1 MSSAKTCR
9 LHKHKARRP
18 ARYAREGVTMSIL
31 LATALLLA
39 IITGCV
45 GLLVGTNML
54 TEIVQR
60 RMTAA
65 ELVRTAEALVKAEAA
80 HQAR

>member
-1 MSSAKTCR
+1 
-9 LHKHKARRP
+9 
-18 ARYAREGVTMSIL
+18 MSIL
-31 LATALLLA
+31 LTTALLLA

-45 GLLVGTNML
+45 GLIVGTNML

-65 ELVRTAEALVKAEAA
+65 ELIRTAEALVRAEAA